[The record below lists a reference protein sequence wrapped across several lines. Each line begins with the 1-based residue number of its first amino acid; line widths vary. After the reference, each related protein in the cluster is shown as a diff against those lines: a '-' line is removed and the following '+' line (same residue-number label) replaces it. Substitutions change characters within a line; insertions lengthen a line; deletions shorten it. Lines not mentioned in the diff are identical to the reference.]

1 MDFKI
6 GARDWCYVLE
16 NAGSLTK
23 GQFDAAE
30 KLIGDCRKDGHLPL
44 DICAIDKGRPTANVE
59 SIDTTSVEEEAADIV
74 ERIEDAHLAY
84 EPFSFWEN
92 QKYYVETAVEKIGL
106 FNLFE
111 EPTADFHVPL
121 TNLGGWSD
129 INSRAEIMRRFA
141 YWERRGKR
149 CVLLVCNDHDPGR
162 FNISDFIKSNLDD
175 LEGAVGWSPENLKV
189 DRFGL
194 NTGFIHRHRLSWIP
208 EFGDGKRRRS
218 QQKEPSRPLQ
228 AIRTKLSQAIRR
240 TEGRGER
247 TDCPTRSRSPSLPSG
262 HPEIRLAVGGRCVS
276 PSSLRRTTQGA
287 GRSPPP
293 VAERCAMNDVL
304 ACGRSWSR
312 NSARTMHR
320 DQAQPDAQHHRAHSA
335 TGKHRSTRRC
345 ASKVRSITLMDVE
358 ARHPAAA
365 NVAGCWFV
373 IPLKAG
379 RRRKRDGNRPQD

>member
-1 MDFKI
+1 MTSDSVDHASIAENMKCGPLPTRKRGAQSAKAKEEYERALSEWCQEIIQTATKMDFKI

-59 SIDTTSVEEEAADIV
+59 DIDTTSVEEEAADII

-92 QKYYVETAVEKIGL
+92 QEYYVEAAVEKIGL

-129 INSRAEIMRRFA
+129 INSRAEIMRRCA
-141 YWERRGKR
+141 YWEGRGKR
-149 CVLLVCNDHDPGR
+149 CVLLVCLDHDPGS
-162 FNISDFIKSNLDD
+162 FNIYDFIKSNLED

-194 NTGFIHRHRLSWIP
+194 NKGFHSPPSLELDSEIWRRQAATTSA
-208 EFGDGKRRRS
+208 KRAISTITSHTYKTTSSNSAHGRS
-218 QQKEPSRPLQ
+218 
-228 AIRTKLSQAIRR
+228 RR
-240 TEGRGER
+240 T
-247 TDCPTRSRSPSLPSG
+247 
-262 HPEIRLAVGGRCVS
+262 H
-276 PSSLRRTTQGA
+276 
-287 GRSPPP
+287 
-293 VAERCAMNDVL
+293 
-304 ACGRSWSR
+304 
-312 NSARTMHR
+312 
-320 DQAQPDAQHHRAHSA
+320 
-335 TGKHRSTRRC
+335 
-345 ASKVRSITLMDVE
+345 
-358 ARHPAAA
+358 
-365 NVAGCWFV
+365 
-373 IPLKAG
+373 
-379 RRRKRDGNRPQD
+379 